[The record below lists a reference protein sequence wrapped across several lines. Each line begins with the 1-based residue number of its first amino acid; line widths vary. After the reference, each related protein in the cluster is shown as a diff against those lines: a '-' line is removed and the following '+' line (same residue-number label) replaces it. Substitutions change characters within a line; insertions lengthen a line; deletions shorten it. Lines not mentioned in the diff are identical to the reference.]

1 MHFFN
6 QVPVMALVELI
17 RGLQTAEAT
26 VDRVAAFAKALGKTP
41 IVVRNSPG
49 FVVNRLLASLR
60 AFFMALSMSVSVA
73 AMLGNSLPLAATFG
87 QLPSFLLGSSDLTQS
102 YADMKKALSD

>member
-1 MHFFN
+1 
-6 QVPVMALVELI
+6 
-17 RGLQTAEAT
+17 
-26 VDRVAAFAKALGKTP
+26 
-41 IVVRNSPG
+41 
-49 FVVNRLLASLR
+49 
-60 AFFMALSMSVSVA
+60 MALSMRVSVA

>member
-1 MHFFN
+1 M
-6 QVPVMALVELI
+6 PPRPAAASRATKYSPPPSLTRL
-17 RGLQTAEAT
+17 GLPA
-26 VDRVAAFAKALGKTP
+26 V
-41 IVVRNSPG
+41 
-49 FVVNRLLASLR
+49 LASLR
-60 AFFMALSMSVSVA
+60 AFFMALSMRVSVA